1 MNQINSII
9 RILEISPLKLYQD
22 KIVMI
27 KFRAQLPFIRSEA
40 KQPTISEFI
49 IWGNLAFDLINY
61 YQVNDYVLIEGF
73 FSKILLSNNNQPL
86 VTITIIK
93 FYPFLFS
100 LK

>member
-9 RILEISPLKLYQD
+9 RILEISPLKFYED

-27 KFRAQLPFIRSEA
+27 KFRAQLPFVRSES
-40 KQPTISEFI
+40 KQPTICEFI

-61 YQVNDYVLIEGF
+61 YRVNDYVLIEGF
-73 FSKILLSNNNQPL
+73 FSKILLSNNQQPL
-86 VTITIIK
+86 VTITISK

-100 LK
+100 FK